1 MSSVTGAG
9 VKEFFEAVEAS
20 REEYEK
26 DYLPDLQ
33 RARKRKEETLAAAK
47 KDSMDRL
54 LKDLALDREKDPEFA
69 ARDRWDAEDDDDDD
83 QDDSDIN
90 IVDRSKWCARPIVK
104 HHTHHESRLGPM
116 ARAICRPHSSSTS
129 SGRTNQLAQTRV
141 ILAPILTLSDPPGV
155 R

>member
-1 MSSVTGAG
+1 VSSVTGAG

-20 REEYEK
+20 REEYER

-54 LKDLALDREKDPEFA
+54 LNDLAIDREKDPGFA
-69 ARDRWDAEDDDDDD
+69 ARDKWDAEDDDDED

-90 IVDRSKWCARPIVK
+90 FVDRSKWCPRPTVK
-104 HHTHHESRLGPM
+104 N
-116 ARAICRPHSSSTS
+116 RAH
-129 SGRTNQLAQTRV
+129 N
-141 ILAPILTLSDPPGV
+141 
-155 R
+155 